1 MNTQERDMLNAFLTQ
16 LTQAQVGAKEPE
28 ADTLIAQA
36 LAKQPNAGYLLV
48 QRAMQLDF
56 VLQQSQAKV
65 AELQAQLE
73 RQKPVA
79 QASFLNDVHAWGRG
93 PSAPSAG
100 LSPVSAAASGPSGAP
115 AMAKPAV
122 AGAPVAGAA
131 PAPAAAPA
139 AATTPWGS
147 SMMGTVAT
155 TAAGVVAGSFLYS
168 GIQSLMGNHNSG
180 GAFGAGNK
188 HDNQQPAS
196 HTEVVRM
203 VVGNEDAPQRRRQPI
218 AREQR
223 LPGLPHD
230 GQPET
235 GVHQPPTT
243 MAARDQPH
251 IDVV

>member
-28 ADTLIAQA
+28 AQTLIAQA
-36 LAKQPNAGYLLV
+36 LAKQPDAGYLLV

-73 RQKPVA
+73 RHQPA
-79 QASFLNDVHAWGRG
+79 TQTSFLNDVHAWGRG
-93 PSAPSAG
+93 PSAPING
-100 LSPVSAAASGPSGAP
+100 LGTGSGGAPVANAAPAAAR
-115 AMAKPAV
+115 PAV
-122 AGAPVAGAA
+122 AGAPTASAA

-180 GAFGAGNK
+180 GGFGAGNG
-188 HDNQQPAS
+188 HNNQQPAS
-196 HTEVVRM
+196 HTENNTVV
-203 VVGNEDAPQRRRQPI
+203 NNYYSNDPAPTSAYDP
-218 AREQR
+218 
-223 LPGLPHD
+223 
-230 GQPET
+230 PELS
-235 GVHQPPTT
+235 GGY
-243 MAARDQPH
+243 
-251 IDVV
+251 DVADSSDDFGGSDDTA

>member
-1 MNTQERDMLNAFLTQ
+1 MNTQERDMLNAFLAQ

-28 ADTLIAQA
+28 ADTLITQA

-100 LSPVSAAASGPSGAP
+100 MNPASTAAPVASAAP
-115 AMAKPAV
+115 AMARPAV
-122 AGAPVAGAA
+122 AGAPVASA
-131 PAPAAAPA
+131 APAAAPV

-180 GAFGAGNK
+180 GGLGAGNK

-196 HTEVVRM
+196 HTENNTVVNNYYANDP
-203 VVGNEDAPQRRRQPI
+203 VATSAYDS
-218 AREQR
+218 
-223 LPGLPHD
+223 
-230 GQPET
+230 PELS
-235 GVHQPPTT
+235 GGY
-243 MAARDQPH
+243 
-251 IDVV
+251 DVADSGGDFGGSDDTA

>member
-73 RQKPVA
+73 RQQPA
-79 QASFLNDVHAWGRG
+79 SQPSFLNDVHAWGRG
-93 PSAPSAG
+93 PSATSASLKPVSNVATGPSA
-100 LSPVSAAASGPSGAP
+100 AP
-115 AMAKPAV
+115 AMAKPA
-122 AGAPVAGAA
+122 AGAPVASAA

-180 GAFGAGNK
+180 GGLGAGNK
-188 HDNQQPAS
+188 NDHQQPAG
-196 HTEVVRM
+196 HTENNTVVNNYYA
-203 VVGNEDAPQRRRQPI
+203 NEPAPTS
-218 AREQR
+218 AY
-223 LPGLPHD
+223 D
-230 GQPET
+230 SPELS
-235 GVHQPPTT
+235 GGY
-243 MAARDQPH
+243 
-251 IDVV
+251 DVADSGGDFGGSDDSA

>member
-73 RQKPVA
+73 RQKPAA

-93 PSAPSAG
+93 PSATPAG
-100 LSPVSAAASGPSGAP
+100 QNPVSAAAAGPSGSP
-115 AMAKPAV
+115 AMAKPAA
-122 AGAPVAGAA
+122 AGAPVAAAA
-131 PAPAAAPA
+131 PAPAAAAP
-139 AATTPWGS
+139 TPWGS

-196 HTEVVRM
+196 HTENNTVVNNYYS
-203 VVGNEDAPQRRRQPI
+203 NEPAPTSAYDP
-218 AREQR
+218 
-223 LPGLPHD
+223 
-230 GQPET
+230 PELS
-235 GVHQPPTT
+235 GGY
-243 MAARDQPH
+243 
-251 IDVV
+251 DVADSSDDFGGSDDTA

>member
-73 RQKPVA
+73 RQKPAA

-93 PSAPSAG
+93 PSATPAG
-100 LSPVSAAASGPSGAP
+100 QNPVSAAAAGPAGSP
-115 AMAKPAV
+115 AMAKPAA
-122 AGAPVAGAA
+122 AGAPVATAA
-131 PAPAAAPA
+131 PAPAAAAPA
-139 AATTPWGS
+139 PWGS

-196 HTEVVRM
+196 HTENNTVVNNYYS
-203 VVGNEDAPQRRRQPI
+203 NEPAPTSAYDP
-218 AREQR
+218 
-223 LPGLPHD
+223 
-230 GQPET
+230 PELS
-235 GVHQPPTT
+235 GGY
-243 MAARDQPH
+243 
-251 IDVV
+251 DVADSSDDFGGSDDTA

>member
-16 LTQAQVGAKEPE
+16 LTQAQVGTKEPE

-36 LAKQPNAGYLLV
+36 LVKQPNAGYLLV

-56 VLQQSQAKV
+56 LLQQSQAKV
-65 AELQAQLE
+65 ADLQAQLE
-73 RQKPVA
+73 RQKPA
-79 QASFLNDVHAWGRG
+79 TQTSFLNDVHAWGR
-93 PSAPSAG
+93 APSATPTG
-100 LSPVSAAASGPSGAP
+100 LNSATAAPLGASGAP

-122 AGAPVAGAA
+122 AGAPVASAA

-147 SMMGTVAT
+147 SVMGTVAT

-180 GAFGAGNK
+180 GTFGAGNK

-196 HTEVVRM
+196 YTENTTVV
-203 VVGNEDAPQRRRQPI
+203 NNYYANDPAPASAYDPPELSGGYDV
-218 AREQR
+218 ADS
-223 LPGLPHD
+223 GSDFD
-230 GQPET
+230 GSDDT
-235 GVHQPPTT
+235 
-243 MAARDQPH
+243 A
-251 IDVV
+251 